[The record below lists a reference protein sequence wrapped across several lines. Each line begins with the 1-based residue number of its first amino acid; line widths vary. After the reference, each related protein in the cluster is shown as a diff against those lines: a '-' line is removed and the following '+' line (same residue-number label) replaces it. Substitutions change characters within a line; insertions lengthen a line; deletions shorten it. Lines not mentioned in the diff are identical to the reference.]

1 MNATQPFGHL
11 GELSANLD
19 VLYATTVGNYLSLVV
34 PVCWI
39 IFILDWSVSSLF
51 VKKSLTKRGSGWI
64 IWRVVAALFVILF
77 VHYNKSGALSFFRF
91 SFQSLFSFVIPGSI
105 LTVLGLFGAI
115 WARFHLGRNW
125 SGYVTYKEDQTLVTT
140 GPYRFVRHPIYTSM
154 ILMFIGTIL
163 YYGSLFVS
171 IFLIILTIDFV
182 LRTKKEEE
190 IMTGLF
196 GEKYTDYMKRTKR
209 LIPLIY

>member
-1 MNATQPFGHL
+1 M
-11 GELSANLD
+11 
-19 VLYATTVGNYLSLVV
+19 TTFGNYLSLVV
-34 PVCWI
+34 PLCWI

-51 VKKSLTKRGSGWI
+51 VKKSLTKRGPWWI
-64 IWRVVAALFVILF
+64 IWRVVIALFVILF
-77 VHYNKSGALSFFRF
+77 VHYNRSGALSFFRF
-91 SFQSLFSFVIPGSI
+91 SFQSFFSFLIPGSV
-105 LTVLGLFGAI
+105 LTLIGLFGAV

-125 SGYVTYKEDQTLVTT
+125 SGYVTYKEDQTLITT

-190 IMTGLF
+190 IMTRLF

>member
-1 MNATQPFGHL
+1 MTAI
-11 GELSANLD
+11 
-19 VLYATTVGNYLSLVV
+19 GNYLSLVV
-34 PVCWI
+34 PICWI

-51 VKKSLTKRGSGWI
+51 VKKSLTRRGPWWI
-64 IWRVVAALFVILF
+64 IWRVIAALFVILF
-77 VHYNKSGALSFFRF
+77 VHYNRSGALSFFRF
-91 SFQSLFSFVIPGSI
+91 SFQSFFSFLIPGSV
-105 LTVLGLFGAI
+105 LTLIGLFGAV

-125 SGYVTYKEDQTLVTT
+125 SGYVTYKKDQTLVTT
-140 GPYRFVRHPIYTSM
+140 GPYRYVRHPIYTSM

-171 IFLIILTIDFV
+171 IFLIILGISFI

-190 IMTGLF
+190 IMTRLF